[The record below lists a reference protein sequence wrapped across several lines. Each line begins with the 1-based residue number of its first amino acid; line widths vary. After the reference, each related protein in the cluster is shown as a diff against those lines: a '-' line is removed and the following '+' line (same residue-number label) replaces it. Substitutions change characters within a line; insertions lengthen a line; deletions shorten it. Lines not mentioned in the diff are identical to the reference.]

1 MFRSLSKN
9 FNKAKSSACGCL
21 INCHLPSLHVVS
33 KRNLNISRIPQET
46 LKKWRFGFT
55 MVAGAYIG
63 GLLVSFGLFYLLY
76 YDAKERQ
83 YIPLLLS
90 VRDQI
95 NAVKAINKDDV
106 LCSPRYAVKHY
117 RRLLIDIAASK
128 DPESLTEELRGE
140 SHYSVPIISTAV
152 LFNESENFSNFYIDM
167 VLRYAKALLA
177 KGQLDASVHILE
189 KVTSDDDLFFNL
201 GDAQKLSQCCRL
213 LSKVTDDPKRKIEL
227 DKRSIS
233 MLQATFPFLKLDQNY
248 LIKEDSGITD
258 ELLLSLNQLS
268 LDYARA
274 SKVDKRNKDAHI
286 TNALSIYLG
295 SLRKLTMIQ
304 NELSPNTQAAFPFF
318 NCEEENIK
326 TSIAELK
333 SHISEVLWA
342 KGYRKNA
349 ISWAEEVI
357 QDIYYDHSSS
367 VKVSAILENTLKN
380 LIVMFDRTHNIR
392 SQQRCTN
399 LLDGLA
405 KFDKKDTTWYDGT
418 MNRISKIMHYKGPL
432 GLIEKPLAEM
442 LGNVRP
448 VKEIEEFEEEDVE

>member
-1 MFRSLSKN
+1 MFRTLSKN
-9 FNKAKSSACGCL
+9 FNKAKPSACGG
-21 INCHLPSLHVVS
+21 IVKYYLPKSHVVS
-33 KRNLNISRIPQET
+33 KRNLNISKIPQET
-46 LKKWRFGFT
+46 LRKWRFGLT

-63 GLLVSFGLFYLLY
+63 GLLVSFGLLYLVY

-90 VRDQI
+90 ILDQI

-106 LCSPRYAVKHY
+106 LGSPRYAVKHY
-117 RRLLIDIAASK
+117 RRLLIDMAASK
-128 DPESLTEELRGE
+128 DPDVLSEQRPEENRYL
-140 SHYSVPIISTAV
+140 VPIIRTAV
-152 LFNESENFSNFYIDM
+152 LFNESDNFSNFYIDIL
-167 VLRYAKALLA
+167 LRYAKALLA
-177 KGQLDASVHILE
+177 KGQLDASVYILE
-189 KVTSDDDLFFNL
+189 RVTGDDDLFFNL

-227 DKRSIS
+227 DKRSVS
-233 MLQATFPFLKLDQNY
+233 MLLVTFPFLKFDHKY
-248 LIKEDSGITD
+248 VIKEDSGITD

-268 LDYARA
+268 SDYARA
-274 SKVDKRNKDAHI
+274 SKVEKRNRDAYLSD
-286 TNALSIYLG
+286 ALNIYLG
-295 SLRKLTMIQ
+295 NLRKLTMIQ
-304 NELSPNTQAAFPFF
+304 NDLSPKTQASHPYF
-318 NCEEENIK
+318 NCDEENIK
-326 TSIAELK
+326 RSIAELK

-342 KGYRKNA
+342 KGYKKNA

-367 VKVSAILENTLKN
+367 VKVSAILESTLKN
-380 LIVMFDRTHNIR
+380 LILMFDRMHNIR
-392 SQQRCTN
+392 SQQRCNN

-405 KFDKKDTTWYDGT
+405 NFEKKESTWYEST

-442 LGNVRP
+442 LGNVSP